1 VNGGRWRPRARSI
14 EARLDIVGEYA
25 RATDRHFRWVMVF
38 VFVVI
43 ASSWFGFAS
52 CVDSLH
58 QRVKALEAKE
68 AAR

>member
-1 VNGGRWRPRARSI
+1 MDQGRWRHRAQSI
-14 EARLDIVGEYA
+14 EARLEIVDECA
-25 RATDRHFRWVMVF
+25 RATDREFRWGMLF

-43 ASSWFGFAS
+43 AIACFRFAS

-58 QRVKALEAKE
+58 QRVEALESQE

>member
-1 VNGGRWRPRARSI
+1 MDEGRWRHRARSI
-14 EARLDIVGEYA
+14 EARLEIVDEYS
-25 RATDRHFRWVMVF
+25 RATDREFRWGMVF

-43 ASSWFGFAS
+43 AISWFGFAS

-58 QRVKALEAKE
+58 QRVKALETQE

>member
-1 VNGGRWRPRARSI
+1 MDEPRWRHRARSI
-14 EARLDIVGEYA
+14 EARLEIVDECA
-25 RATDRHFRWVMVF
+25 RATDREFRWGMLF

-43 ASSWFGFAS
+43 AIACFRFAN

-58 QRVKALEAKE
+58 QRVKTLEAHE